1 VAHITSSCSLEILQH
16 NIAQAGSSSCML
28 LGIFGRARGGCP
40 CSQPVMQHGSHGC
53 CKSPFRFVHAG
64 AGPSHIVVHGTKC
77 FACG

>member
-1 VAHITSSCSLEILQH
+1 
-16 NIAQAGSSSCML
+16 ML